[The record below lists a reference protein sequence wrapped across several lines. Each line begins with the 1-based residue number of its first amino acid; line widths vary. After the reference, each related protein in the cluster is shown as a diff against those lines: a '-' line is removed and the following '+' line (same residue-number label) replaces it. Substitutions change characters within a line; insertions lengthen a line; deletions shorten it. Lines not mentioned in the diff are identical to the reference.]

1 MTRCKLCGLRTLEA
15 IQMVNACRPDYAGF
29 VFAPGRR
36 QVTSEQARQLR
47 QALDPQ
53 IPAVGVFVQEPLER
67 VAALVQQGIIQGVQ
81 LHGEK
86 SPDYCR
92 ALRKRVQVPI
102 IKVLRVKGP
111 ESLAHADAYPC
122 DYFLLDAYSPEGYG
136 GLGKTIAPGLLEKLS
151 LPRPFFLAGGLT
163 PANVGE
169 AIAQF
174 HPWGVDTSSGVEID
188 GKKNLEKIRS
198 FVDAV
203 RKEEFK

>member
-67 VAALVQQGIIQGVQ
+67 VAALVQQGIIQGCSFTGGIPG
-81 LHGEK
+81 LLPGSEK
-86 SPDYCR
+86 AGTGTHYQG
-92 ALRKRVQVPI
+92 AAG
-102 IKVLRVKGP
+102 KGP

-151 LPRPFFLAGGLT
+151 LPGPFSWPEALP

>member
-81 LHGEK
+81 LHGRN
-86 SPDYCR
+86 PR
-92 ALRKRVQVPI
+92 TTA
-102 IKVLRVKGP
+102 
-111 ESLAHADAYPC
+111 
-122 DYFLLDAYSPEGYG
+122 
-136 GLGKTIAPGLLEKLS
+136 GL
-151 LPRPFFLAGGLT
+151 
-163 PANVGE
+163 
-169 AIAQF
+169 
-174 HPWGVDTSSGVEID
+174 
-188 GKKNLEKIRS
+188 
-198 FVDAV
+198 
-203 RKEEFK
+203 